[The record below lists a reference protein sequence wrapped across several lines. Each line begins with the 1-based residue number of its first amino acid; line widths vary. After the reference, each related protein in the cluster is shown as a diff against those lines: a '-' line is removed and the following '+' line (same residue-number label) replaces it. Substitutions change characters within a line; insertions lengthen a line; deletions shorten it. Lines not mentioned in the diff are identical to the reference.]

1 MSIRVRKGTRAA
13 QAAIITE
20 INRLRDAAVGSNF
33 HASATRGATVEA
45 DDSVSASVLQI
56 ASANASSL
64 STSLTL
70 VNEIKAVLNT
80 HYADMG
86 AHKTVQTAAITT
98 ADATDLTTAQTLANA
113 IKTSYNTGGHIN
125 TANVHHTD
133 DATNTI
139 AAANATDQN
148 SLNTLLNE
156 LKSDINAHIAGALAG
171 WHIQLVDG

>member
-20 INRLRDAAVGSNF
+20 INRMRDALVASNF
-33 HASATRGATVEA
+33 HASVTRGPTVES
-45 DDSVSASVLQI
+45 DDSVSAAALTI
-56 ASANASSL
+56 ASANASTL
-64 STSLTL
+64 LTSLTL

-86 AHKTVQTAAITT
+86 AHKSVQTAAITT
-98 ADATDLTTAQTLANA
+98 VDATDLTTGQTLANA
-113 IKTSYNTGGHIN
+113 IKASYNTGGHIN

-139 AAANATDQN
+139 AAANATDQS

-156 LKSDINAHIAGALAG
+156 LKTDINAHMAGALAG